1 MEKLK
6 SDQMWLGVVLGLLL
20 PAVVFGL
27 LYLVARCC
35 APVGK
40 ELLIP
45 MSTVLLVSIFTN
57 LFTMRYYLVKLKYDR
72 TGRGILLVTFLMAI
86 AYFLLFDKMK

>member
-6 SDQMWLGVVLGLLL
+6 TDQMWLGILLGLLL
-20 PAVVFGL
+20 PAVVFGM
-27 LYLVARCC
+27 LYLIAKLA

-40 ELLIP
+40 PYLIP
-45 MSTVLLVSIFTN
+45 ISTILLVAIFTN
-57 LFTMRYYLVKLKYDR
+57 LFTMRHYLVKLKFDR

-86 AYFLLFDKMK
+86 AYFLLFNHLQ